1 MGFLNRRTLLQ
12 AAFAAGLVPGLVAPS
27 QAATIPP
34 QGAFT
39 DLKPW
44 PGSGDQ
50 QPNAFED
57 ITTYNNFY
65 EFGTGKSDPSANA
78 HTLVTKPW
86 SVAVTG
92 EACHRITSDAAE
104 DRAGETGSVYDTVF
118 DEKQVLTGAFA
129 HQATWREADA
139 FGKPEAASLLADELA

>member
-1 MGFLNRRTLLQ
+1 MNKRNSIKPSEITPENVFLNRRTLLQ

-27 QAATIPP
+27 QAATIPA

-44 PGSGDQ
+44 PGSRDQ

-92 EACHRITSDAAE
+92 EAARTGTYTLE
-104 DRAGETGSVYDTVF
+104 DILRRTRSRNASIAC
-118 DEKQVLTGAFA
+118 GA
-129 HQATWREADA
+129 WRR
-139 FGKPEAASLLADELA
+139 GRS